1 MRKACRFRDSSTCPC
16 HPPRTMPSRHALLSR
31 HACPEKTTPDT
42 LRKGPSSKLPLF
54 ANAPIYGIKRQR
66 EKTRIF
72 IETSF
77 LQERDKIPPAFQTD
91 DLHARAARLPP
102 LEAPAT
108 ASGPGP
114 LAPFAQPSRTPP
126 VRPPRTATE
135 TKDIATKDTT
145 DLIKKTPHPP
155 RHLRYGRSPP
165 ARCIPRTALPL
176 PRYAIKNSGH
186 PERWPEQY
194 PRVEDQLY
202 PNDLEAAYVT
212 RSAFALRSSCFTS
225 VMIPILV

>member
-108 ASGPGP
+108 ASGPGRSPP
-114 LAPFAQPSRTPP
+114 LPNPP
-126 VRPPRTATE
+126 G
-135 TKDIATKDTT
+135 
-145 DLIKKTPHPP
+145 
-155 RHLRYGRSPP
+155 HLRY
-165 ARCIPRTALPL
+165 APRTALPL